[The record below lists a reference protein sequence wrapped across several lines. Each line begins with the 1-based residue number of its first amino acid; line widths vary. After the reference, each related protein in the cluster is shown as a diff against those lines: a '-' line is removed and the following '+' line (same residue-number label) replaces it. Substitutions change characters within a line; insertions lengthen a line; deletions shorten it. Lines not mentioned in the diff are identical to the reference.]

1 MGNDAR
7 AALQSIVDMFHEEF
21 RGPSP
26 DELRE
31 AISTAHWGLQGVDR
45 KSNAWN
51 PSAITFT
58 DDEVQD
64 SLKTLCTFFTGPLMG
79 GAPQRILDIVEN
91 GRRHIEPEPSRDEDA
106 GPAPN

>member
-1 MGNDAR
+1 MSNDAR
-7 AALQSIVDMFHEEF
+7 AALQSIVDMFHEDF

-26 DELRE
+26 QELRE

-51 PSAITFT
+51 PSPITFT

-91 GRRHIEPEPSRDEDA
+91 GRRHIEPDPAPDA
-106 GPAPN
+106 GPSPD